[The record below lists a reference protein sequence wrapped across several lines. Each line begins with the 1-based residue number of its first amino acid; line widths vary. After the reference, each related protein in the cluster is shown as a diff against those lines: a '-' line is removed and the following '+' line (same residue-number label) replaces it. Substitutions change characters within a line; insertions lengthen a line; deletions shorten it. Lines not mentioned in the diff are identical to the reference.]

1 MEVRYSDDGFNCEN
15 RINFFP
21 LDFTFS
27 QSLLHCNCV
36 LLWHSN
42 QKKMLKEYNLPN
54 ALLHHIFFLENVYLK
69 NPISFAGHTKT
80 LPCAWEVTWRQET
93 TFNPSILLP
102 GVAPPTAPPMPLHKH
117 KVWNNRGH
125 ACTNGRYLSQLP
137 NKGGIVSNTSR
148 IISFFYLLNLY
159 LCS

>member
-1 MEVRYSDDGFNCEN
+1 MEVRYSDDGFDCEN
-15 RINFFP
+15 RIIFFP

-27 QSLLHCNCV
+27 QSLLHSIVCFCNI
-36 LLWHSN
+36 LT
-42 QKKMLKEYNLPN
+42 KKMLKEYNLPN

-80 LPCAWEVTWRQET
+80 LPCGWEVTWRQET

-117 KVWNNRGH
+117 KVWNNRRH

-148 IISFFYLLNLY
+148 ITCVFLFSTY
-159 LCS
+159 

>member
-1 MEVRYSDDGFNCEN
+1 MEVRYSDDGFDCEN
-15 RINFFP
+15 RIIFFP

-27 QSLLHCNCV
+27 QSLLHSIVCFCNI
-36 LLWHSN
+36 LT
-42 QKKMLKEYNLPN
+42 KKMLKEYNLPN
-54 ALLHHIFFLENVYLK
+54 ALLHQIFFLENVYLK

-125 ACTNGRYLSQLP
+125 ACTNGRYLSQLQ

>member
-15 RINFFP
+15 RIIFFP

-27 QSLLHCNCV
+27 QSLLHSIVCFCNI
-36 LLWHSN
+36 LT
-42 QKKMLKEYNLPN
+42 KKMLKEYNLPN
-54 ALLHHIFFLENVYLK
+54 ALLHQIFFLENVYLK

-137 NKGGIVSNTSR
+137 NKGGIVSNTSI

>member
-1 MEVRYSDDGFNCEN
+1 MEVRYSDDGFDCEN
-15 RINFFP
+15 RIIFSP

-27 QSLLHCNCV
+27 QSLLHSIVCFCNI
-36 LLWHSN
+36 LT
-42 QKKMLKEYNLPN
+42 KKMLKEYNLPN
-54 ALLHHIFFLENVYLK
+54 ALLHQIFFLENVYLK

>member
-1 MEVRYSDDGFNCEN
+1 MEVRYSDDGFDCEN
-15 RINFFP
+15 RIIFFP

-27 QSLLHCNCV
+27 QSLLHSIVCFCNI
-36 LLWHSN
+36 LT
-42 QKKMLKEYNLPN
+42 KKMLKEYNLPN
-54 ALLHHIFFLENVYLK
+54 ALLHQIFFLENVYLK

-117 KVWNNRGH
+117 KVWNNRRH

-148 IISFFYLLNLY
+148 ITCVFLFSTY
-159 LCS
+159 